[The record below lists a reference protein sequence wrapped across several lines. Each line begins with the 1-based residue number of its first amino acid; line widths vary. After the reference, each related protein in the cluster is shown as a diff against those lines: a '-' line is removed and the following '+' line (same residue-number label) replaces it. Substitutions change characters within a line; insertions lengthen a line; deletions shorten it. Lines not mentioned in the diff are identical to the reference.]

1 MTNSYENL
9 KSGKS
14 KKDIKWYT
22 YVDSYLDSK
31 LKDFMENYKINN
43 QAKIIR
49 NCVNYCI
56 DYLTAAFQKKSHND
70 PQSYDE
76 IELDNLIRKAIKEY
90 EIGNGFHEELKQK
103 LSPLKISL
111 LMLNDYIEEKEKFQW
126 GIQNAISAL
135 EELEKSVKRHF
146 EEPNIVRFV
155 KKIDVLYIE
164 DNELER
170 KTIDHLFKAK
180 CVDIKSLETSDEAL
194 YLLKTITPRVIILD
208 INLKTSNI
216 NGDRFCQMLKSSAQ
230 YNSIPI
236 ILISAVFSET
246 EKKEILTTTGADDI
260 IFKPIDRLKDLDILF
275 TYIKQQY

>member
-1 MTNSYENL
+1 LTTNNYEDI
-9 KSGKS
+9 KPGKL

-31 LKDFMENYKINN
+31 LKDFMEEYKINN

-56 DYLTAAFQKKSHND
+56 DYLIAIFQKKSHDD

-76 IELDNLIRKAIKEY
+76 IELDNLIRKAISGY
-90 EIGNGFHEELKQK
+90 EIGNNFHEELKQK
-103 LSPLKISL
+103 LSPL
-111 LMLNDYIEEKEKFQW
+111 DKEKLQE
-126 GIQNAISAL
+126 GILNAISAL
-135 EELEKSVKRHF
+135 EDVESSVKRHF

-155 KKIDVLYIE
+155 KKIDLLYIE

-170 KTIDHLFKAK
+170 KTVDQFFKAK
-180 CVDIKSLETSDEAL
+180 GVDIKSLETSDEAL
-194 YLLKTITPRVIILD
+194 YVLKTLTPKAILLD

-216 NGDRFCQMLKSSAQ
+216 NGDKFCQMLKSSIQ

-236 ILISAVFSET
+236 ILISAAFSEK
-246 EKKEILTTTGADDI
+246 EKEEILTQTGADDI
-260 IFKPIDRLKDLDILF
+260 IFKPIDRLNDLDVLF
-275 TYIKQQY
+275 KYIKQ

>member
-1 MTNSYENL
+1 MTDNYENM
-9 KSGKS
+9 KSGKL

-31 LKDFMENYKINN
+31 LKDFMEEYKINN

-56 DYLTAAFQKKSHND
+56 DYLIAIFQKKSYDD

-76 IELDNLIRKAIKEY
+76 IELDNLIRKAIKGY
-90 EIGNGFHEELKQK
+90 EIGNNFHEELKQK
-103 LSPLKISL
+103 LSPIKVSL
-111 LMLNDYIEEKEKFQW
+111 LMLNNYIEDKEKLQE
-126 GIQNAISAL
+126 GILNTISAL
-135 EELEKSVKRHF
+135 DDLEITVKRHF

-155 KKIDVLYIE
+155 KKIDLLYVE

-170 KTIDHLFKAK
+170 KTVEHFFKAK
-180 CVDIKSLETSDEAL
+180 GVDIKSLETSDEAL
-194 YLLKTITPRVIILD
+194 YVLKTLTPKAILLD

-216 NGDRFCQMLKSSAQ
+216 NGDKFSQMLKSSIQ

-236 ILISAVFSET
+236 ILISAAFSEK
-246 EKKEILTTTGADDI
+246 EKEQILTDTGADEI
-260 IFKPIDRLKDLDILF
+260 IFKPIDRLNDLDVIFKYL
-275 TYIKQQY
+275 KE

>member
-1 MTNSYENL
+1 MTTNYENT
-9 KSGKS
+9 KSGKL

-31 LKDFMENYKINN
+31 LKDFMEEYKINN

-56 DYLTAAFQKKSHND
+56 DYLIAIFQKKSYDN

-76 IELDNLIRKAIKEY
+76 IELDNLIKKAIKGY
-90 EIGNGFHEELKQK
+90 EIGNSFHEELKQK
-103 LSPLKISL
+103 LSPLKVSL
-111 LMLNDYIEEKEKFQW
+111 LMLNNYIEDKEKLQD
-126 GIQNAISAL
+126 GILNAISAL
-135 EELEKSVKRHF
+135 EDLEISVVRHF

-155 KKIDVLYIE
+155 KKIDLLYVE

-170 KTIDHLFKAK
+170 KTVEHFFKAK
-180 CVDIKSLETSDEAL
+180 GVDIKSLETSDEAL
-194 YLLKTITPRVIILD
+194 YVLKTLTPKAILLD

-216 NGDRFCQMLKSSAQ
+216 NGDKFSQMLKSSIQ

-236 ILISAVFSET
+236 ILISAAFSEK
-246 EKKEILTTTGADDI
+246 EKEEILTQTGADDI
-260 IFKPIDRLKDLDILF
+260 IFKPIDRLNDLDVILK
-275 TYIKQQY
+275 YLKE